1 MSTDAQQINRWR
13 QIRLSV
19 VLSADANSKIIPLT
33 ALSLAPAARDW
44 LARTVTARVLNTF
57 DRACNLINQDDTIL
71 ALVTSER
78 GLNPFA
84 MVVSATNSAPFRD
97 VSPASRVSIEGG
109 SLVVG
114 DLQIDLAAAQAWN
127 PRPDWGAVRD
137 YFAADPAR
145 LDEFAVIVHELSWD
159 GSLLDLYL
167 APASGAPSPDAPFDY
182 ASLRSPMPAPQ
193 VQAGCGVRR
202 GGWGVRQDTVLER
215 TRRGGTDL
223 VHGLLTASTGHCLA
237 GAKTLAGLGGGLTP
251 AGDDFIV
258 GVLLAA
264 WAGLYGPEAA
274 QSGAFIAEAAAP
286 LTTTLSAAYLRA
298 AAKGECMAHWHA
310 LFEGMLH
317 VDAAATRTAIKVLMS
332 IGHTSGADALAGFL
346 AIYHLSDQNNM

>member
-167 APASGAPSPDAPFDY
+167 TPASGAPSPDAPF
-182 ASLRSPMPAPQ
+182 SI
-193 VQAGCGVRR
+193 RR
-202 GGWGVRQDTVLER
+202 GGRGARQGFPQLGDQARFSQTGFAHHRDDVPAALR
-215 TRRGGTDL
+215 QAVHLLLQDL
-223 VHGLLTASTGHCLA
+223 
-237 GAKTLAGLGGGLTP
+237 
-251 AGDDFIV
+251 
-258 GVLLAA
+258 
-264 WAGLYGPEAA
+264 
-274 QSGAFIAEAAAP
+274 
-286 LTTTLSAAYLRA
+286 
-298 AAKGECMAHWHA
+298 
-310 LFEGMLH
+310 
-317 VDAAATRTAIKVLMS
+317 
-332 IGHTSGADALAGFL
+332 
-346 AIYHLSDQNNM
+346 